1 MSEATRRVKFRRR
14 ARGAVLVEYAFLLV
28 AFAIPVMA
36 GLVIGGVKML
46 KGYHVARDQMLDPF
60 P

>member
-1 MSEATRRVKFRRR
+1 MKHNPFRKKT
-14 ARGAVLVEYAFLLV
+14 RGAVMVEYAFLLV

-36 GLVIGGVKML
+36 GLTIGGVKMF
-46 KGYHVARDQMLDPF
+46 KGYHTARDQMLDPF